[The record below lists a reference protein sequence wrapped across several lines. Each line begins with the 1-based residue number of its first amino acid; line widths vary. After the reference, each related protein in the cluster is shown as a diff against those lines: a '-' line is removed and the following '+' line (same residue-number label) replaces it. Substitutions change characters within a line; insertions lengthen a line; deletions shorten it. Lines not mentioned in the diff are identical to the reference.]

1 MVIALRT
8 VKRIGAVDAE
18 NYNAGFGAVG
28 KGLSLIVGGRVCH
41 CDLFHQGSRQI
52 VYLTHLCDES

>member
-1 MVIALRT
+1 MIITLRK
-8 VKRIGAVDAE
+8 VKGIGAVDAE

-41 CDLFHQGSRQI
+41 CDHFHQGSR
-52 VYLTHLCDES
+52 